1 MYKSP
6 KGANNK
12 KSLSTM
18 KSNENL
24 LPSISGNGTTRTTQ
38 IIIFTSN
45 KKANNIYKSQHSLS
59 SLSLN
64 CESKFMHNNVNTP
77 NVNRMYSSNNLF
89 LYGNENSFKKVNY
102 APRKVI
108 TVKTLIDTNNSSE
121 EPKIENYNEK
131 ANSITSPQNVI
142 SPIKSNNLLSFNI
155 LKNIKS
161 QISEGAQ

>member
-1 MYKSP
+1 MSNQREIIAINKAEINKLKRDLSDLMYKSP

-38 IIIFTSN
+38 RIIFTSN

-89 LYGNENSFKKVNY
+89 LYGNELINETIAIFHIYSMIIIIIIIKFRF
-102 APRKVI
+102 A
-108 TVKTLIDTNNSSE
+108 VKFILI
-121 EPKIENYNEK
+121 KFFCFY
-131 ANSITSPQNVI
+131 V
-142 SPIKSNNLLSFNI
+142 LVC
-155 LKNIKS
+155 
-161 QISEGAQ
+161 

>member
-1 MYKSP
+1 MSNQREIIAINKAEINKLTRDLPDLMYKSP

-38 IIIFTSN
+38 RIIFTSN

-77 NVNRMYSSNNLF
+77 NIN
-89 LYGNENSFKKVNY
+89 
-102 APRKVI
+102 
-108 TVKTLIDTNNSSE
+108 
-121 EPKIENYNEK
+121 
-131 ANSITSPQNVI
+131 
-142 SPIKSNNLLSFNI
+142 
-155 LKNIKS
+155 
-161 QISEGAQ
+161 